1 MIAGK
6 RDDMDSKRIFLLPV
20 IISIIGH
27 TALITASSMVDLRN
41 DQNVEK
47 LFTVQIEQPS
57 SSVEPRKEENPANEK
72 RPAGNNR
79 SINPPPET
87 AREDTV
93 DIGSADVK
101 YAAYLSEVKKKILRI
116 WKYPAA
122 AYEKNEEGVVV
133 IKLSID
139 AGGALTQITLVN
151 SSGFDSLDSGT
162 LDVVNAAAPFQPLP
176 GQYELSR
183 LHIIASFNY
192 RIKD

>member
-1 MIAGK
+1 MITRK

-27 TALITASSMVDLRN
+27 TALITVSSMVDLRD
-41 DQNVEK
+41 DQKVEK
-47 LFTVQIEQPS
+47 LFTVQIEQPPP
-57 SSVEPRKEENPANEK
+57 SVAPEQEENPANEK
-72 RPAGNNR
+72 KPAGENR
-79 SINPPPET
+79 NINPLPES

-101 YAAYLSEVKKKILRI
+101 YAAYLSEVKKKIMRI

-139 AGGALTQITLVN
+139 AGGALTQVTLVN
-151 SSGFDSLDSGT
+151 SSGFAGLDSGT

-192 RIKD
+192 RMKD